1 VDYNG
6 YPSKV
11 IYIGRG
17 KIRDRIKA
25 HLAIWIKD
33 FSDSLQ
39 DIAFD
44 VWMAEVRVNGSK
56 DAYKEVESDLI
67 NYFWNKFNCLPLQNS
82 IAGQYHEKEHN
93 YPNDWNLPLK
103 NPSNIQNG
111 WSIKPLK
118 NNPWAMK
125 FDDE

>member
-1 VDYNG
+1 MLV
-6 YPSKV
+6 V
-11 IYIGRG
+11 

-56 DAYKEVESDLI
+56 DAFKEVESDLI
-67 NYFWNKFNCLPLQNS
+67 HDFLNRFGCLPLQNA
-82 IAGQYHEKEHN
+82 IAGKYHEKEHI
-93 YPNDWNLPLK
+93 YHNDWNLPLRNSRK
-103 NPSNIQNG
+103 ISNG
-111 WSIKPLK
+111 WSIKPLE